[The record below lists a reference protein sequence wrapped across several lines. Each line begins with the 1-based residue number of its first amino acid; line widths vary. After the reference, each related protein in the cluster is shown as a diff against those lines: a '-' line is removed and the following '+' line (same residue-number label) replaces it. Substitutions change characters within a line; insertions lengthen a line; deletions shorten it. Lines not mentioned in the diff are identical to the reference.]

1 MPTDTLPDDHLSSL
15 PELVA
20 AVRGRL
26 LGLGGALAFLGAV
39 ALAAP
44 WAAATV
50 IDWVVGGLLVA
61 AGIAQLGV
69 ATVTYTWR
77 GFWIAAV
84 CGTLALI
91 GGLAMLA
98 IPVEG
103 VHALVTFLGI
113 MLLVEGAVKLAAAWG
128 LPSDMPWG
136 WILFDGCLT
145 TFLGAMLVAARPAEA
160 GVLLGL
166 FVGVNLLS
174 SGITF
179 LATAL
184 AMGRG
189 ARVP

>member
-1 MPTDTLPDDHLSSL
+1 
-15 PELVA
+15 
-20 AVRGRL
+20 
-26 LGLGGALAFLGAV
+26 
-39 ALAAP
+39 
-44 WAAATV
+44 
-50 IDWVVGGLLVA
+50 
-61 AGIAQLGV
+61 
-69 ATVTYTWR
+69 VTYTWR

-136 WILFDGCLT
+136 WILFNGLLT
-145 TFLGAMLVAARPAEA
+145 TLLGAILVAARPAEA

-166 FVGVNLLS
+166 FVGMNLLS

-179 LATAL
+179 LATGMTL
-184 AMGRG
+184 GRAG
-189 ARVP
+189 R

>member
-1 MPTDTLPDDHLSSL
+1 MNQTDPLPAASDV
-15 PELVA
+15 VA
-20 AVRGRL
+20 AIRGKLLMLGGGLAL
-26 LGLGGALAFLGAV
+26 LGLV
-39 ALAAP
+39 SLAAP

-50 IDWVVGGLLVA
+50 IDWLCGGLLVA
-61 AGIAQLGV
+61 AGVAQLAV

-84 CGTLALI
+84 CGTLALV

-136 WILFDGCLT
+136 WILFNGLLT
-145 TFLGAMLVAARPAEA
+145 TILGAILVAARPAEA

-166 FVGVNLLS
+166 FVGMNLLS

-179 LATAL
+179 LATGMSL
-184 AMGRG
+184 GRAG
-189 ARVP
+189 R